1 MKKNSNRRRTVHLV
15 SLGCPKNLV
24 DSEYLLGLLTE
35 RGCRVVE
42 EPDQAEILLV
52 NTCAFIQSAV
62 EESIDHILHLAEYK
76 KTGPARILGVLGC
89 LPQRYGAELIAALP
103 EVDLFCGTGEVDLLP
118 NLLEQARPDQ
128 VSKIRKMLRPGFL
141 PDSTMPRLR
150 SAPFYRAYL
159 KIAEGCSNACSY
171 CLIPRLRGPLRSR
184 PLPWLIDEA
193 AALAESGAKELIL
206 VAQDTTAYGRDL
218 KDDSNLVR
226 LLRDLAGISGL
237 EWLRV
242 MYAYPSGLT
251 EELIEVLAQEPKVCK
266 YLDLPLQHVRPALL
280 RRMRR
285 DDSPD
290 LLSLVQSLRQ
300 AVPGLA
306 LRTTMMVG
314 FPGET
319 DADFAGLLDFISEAR
334 FEHLGVFKFSPEE
347 GTAAAKALDQ
357 VPQRIK
363 ENRRRKLM
371 ARQRRLARE
380 INRAMIGR
388 TLPVLVEGVSPETDL
403 LLVGRT
409 QGQAPEIDGQVYLTK
424 GRAAPGDIVPVLI
437 THAHD
442 YDLVGEIVDDGTSEE
457 KGFLDRPV
465 GGG

>member
-1 MKKNSNRRRTVHLV
+1 MKTSRNHERTVHLV

-24 DSEYLLGLLTE
+24 DSEYILGLLTE
-35 RGCRVVE
+35 RNYRVVE
-42 EPDQAEILLV
+42 EPGRAEVLVV
-52 NTCAFIQSAV
+52 NTCAFIQAAV
-62 EESIDHILHLAEYK
+62 EESIENILNLAEYK
-76 KTGPARILGVLGC
+76 KSGPARILAVAGC
-89 LPQRYGAELIAALP
+89 LPQRYGPDLAATLP
-103 EVDLFCGTGEVDLLP
+103 EVDVFCGTGEVALLP
-118 NLLEQARPDQ
+118 DRLEQAWQGR
-128 VSKIRKMLRPGFL
+128 VSETRTMLRPGFL
-141 PDSTMPRLR
+141 PDFTVPRLR

-184 PLPWLIDEA
+184 PLPRLRDEA
-193 AALAESGAKELIL
+193 AALAEAGVKELIL

-218 KDDSNLVR
+218 KDGSNLAR
-226 LLRDLAGISGL
+226 LLRDLAGIPGL

-251 EELIEVLAQEPKVCK
+251 DELIEVLAGESKVCK
-266 YLDLPLQHVRPALL
+266 YLDLPLQHVSPALL

-285 DDSPD
+285 DDSLD
-290 LLSLVQSLRQ
+290 LLGLMGKLRQ
-300 AVPGLA
+300 AVSGLA

-319 DADFAGLLDFISEAR
+319 DSDFSRLLDFISEAR

-347 GTAAAKALDQ
+347 GAAASKAGDQ
-357 VPQRIK
+357 VPQRVK
-363 ENRRRKLM
+363 ENRRRRLM
-371 ARQRRLARE
+371 AQQRRLARE

-442 YDLVGEIVDDGTSEE
+442 YDLVGEIEAET
-457 KGFLDRPV
+457 LPPV
-465 GGG
+465 NLTPKTP